1 MTKVPKSFNRE
12 GIIFSTNNS
21 ESIGYPY
28 AKEKSYCCFIL
39 YTKIKRDQRLTCKN
53 YIKFLDENI
62 GENLH
67 DLGVGKDFFLD
78 SM

>member
-1 MTKVPKSFNRE
+1 MQKIN
-12 GIIFSTNNS
+12 
-21 ESIGYPY
+21 
-28 AKEKSYCCFIL
+28 SYCCFIL